1 MTSVT
6 DVVVT
11 GAGQSG
17 LARHPQPAGVWHHP
31 TWCCRQGRNRSAHG
45 RSITTASPCY
55 LRPGTAACQNSSH
68 MRTCPAW
75 MARTAAAARRV
86 VRHMP
91 AARRR
96 VAWLAVIKITS

>member
-1 MTSVT
+1 
-6 DVVVT
+6 
-11 GAGQSG
+11 
-17 LARHPQPAGVWHHP
+17 
-31 TWCCRQGRNRSAHG
+31 
-45 RSITTASPCY
+45 
-55 LRPGTAACQNSSH
+55 
-68 MRTCPAW
+68 